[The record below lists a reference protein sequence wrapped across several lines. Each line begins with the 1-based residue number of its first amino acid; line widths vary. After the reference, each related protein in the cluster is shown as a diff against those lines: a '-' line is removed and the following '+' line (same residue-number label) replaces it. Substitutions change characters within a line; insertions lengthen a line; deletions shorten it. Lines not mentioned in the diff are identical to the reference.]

1 MQKVTMT
8 HQTLCDS
15 LSALGPCELLGM
27 ALLRQGPPTFFP
39 GSVPR
44 EQLREAVIEIIAYTN
59 RCQIAADRL
68 VTLAAVPLLTVSIP
82 EFGL

>member
-1 MQKVTMT
+1 MTNQGMT

-15 LSALGPCELLGM
+15 LSALAPCELLGM
-27 ALLRQGPPTFFP
+27 ALLRQGPPVLFP

-59 RCQIAADRL
+59 RCQLAAQRL
-68 VTLAAVPLLTVSIP
+68 ETLSAVPLRTVVIG

>member
-1 MQKVTMT
+1 MSNPSMT
-8 HQTLCDS
+8 HQTLCDT
-15 LSALGPCELLGM
+15 LSVLAPCELLGM

-68 VTLAAVPLLTVSIP
+68 STLGAVPLKTIVIT

>member
-1 MQKVTMT
+1 MSQSMT

-15 LSALGPCELLGM
+15 LSALAPCELLGM
-27 ALLRQGPPTFFP
+27 ALLRQGPPVLFP
-39 GSVPR
+39 GAVPR

-68 VTLAAVPLLTVSIP
+68 ATVAAVPLLTITIP

>member
-1 MQKVTMT
+1 MSNPGMT
-8 HQTLCDS
+8 HQMLCDT
-15 LSALGPCELLGM
+15 LSALAPCELLGM
-27 ALLRQGPPTFFP
+27 ALLRQSPPTFFP
-39 GSVPR
+39 SSVPR

-68 VTLAAVPLLTVSIP
+68 SNLGAVPLKTVVIT

>member
-1 MQKVTMT
+1 MF
-8 HQTLCDS
+8 DAGISIES
-15 LSALGPCELLGM
+15 LRDCLAGLSPVELKGM
-27 ALLRQGPPTFFP
+27 ALLRQGPPALFP
-39 GSVPR
+39 ESVPR

-68 VTLAAVPLLTVSIP
+68 ATLAAVPLLTVTIP